1 MKAILRFVSI
11 VAFFV
16 IGGGLLAYAA
26 SRSLDFVQSTL
37 PDKDQVLGYFAL
49 LATSGG
55 MLGWLLVF
63 LYRADGIIQ
72 RGTALL
78 MVVIDFLGEAIL
90 FTMDTLY
97 RSGENGLVS
106 QMTQSEIRTI
116 ILGMSALIALN
127 IFATIVFEL
136 GSMDVLKEIAEGAA
150 RDMVMFKALAQIE
163 KDSETVSDEMMEQIL
178 SQWRGNFRSAF
189 GSAEKLGIGRY
200 ETKDKERAK
209 SKIKPARSFSL
220 WPFLRRG
227 QVTSPVPLPDPQEV
241 PIETRGNGNG
251 SKPQNENPT

>member
-1 MKAILRFVSI
+1 MKALLKFVAI

-37 PDKDQVLGYFAL
+37 PAKDQVLGYFAL

-55 MLGWLLVF
+55 MIGWLLVF
-63 LYRADGIIQ
+63 LFRAEGIIQ

-78 MVVIDFLGEAIL
+78 MVLIDFAGEATL

-97 RSGENGLVS
+97 RSGENGLVGK
-106 QMTQSEIRTI
+106 MTPEEIRTV
-116 ILGMSALIALN
+116 ILAMSALIALN

-136 GSMDVLKEIAEGAA
+136 GSINVLKEIAEGAA
-150 RDMVMFKALAQIE
+150 RDLVMFKALAQIE
-163 KDSETVSDEMMEQIL
+163 KDSETVADEMMEEIV

-189 GSAEKLGIGRY
+189 GSADKLGIGRY

-209 SKIKPARSFSL
+209 LSPKPSRAFSL

-241 PIETRGNGNG
+241 PIETRVNGNG
-251 SKPQNENPT
+251 SKPQTENPT

>member
-1 MKAILRFVSI
+1 
-11 VAFFV
+11 
-16 IGGGLLAYAA
+16 
-26 SRSLDFVQSTL
+26 
-37 PDKDQVLGYFAL
+37 
-49 LATSGG
+49 

-78 MVVIDFLGEAIL
+78 MVLIDFAGEATL

-106 QMTQSEIRTI
+106 KMTSDDIRTV

-136 GSMDVLKEIAEGAA
+136 GRMEVLKEIAESTAK
-150 RDMVMFKALAQIE
+150 DTVMFKALAQIE
-163 KDSETVSDEMMEQIL
+163 KDSQAMAEEMVPEIVG
-178 SQWRGNFRSAF
+178 QWRGNFRSAF
-189 GSAEKLGIGRY
+189 GSADKLGIGQY
-200 ETKDKERAK
+200 QTEQPPAPGKPERT
-209 SKIKPARSFSL
+209 FSL
-220 WPFLRRG
+220 FPLRRNG
-227 QVTSPVPLPDPQEV
+227 KTAVQEPELA

-251 SKPQNENPT
+251 AKPLGENPT

>member
-1 MKAILRFVSI
+1 MKSLLKFVAL

-26 SRSLDFVQSTL
+26 SRSLDFVQTTL
-37 PDKDQVLGYFAL
+37 PAEDQVLGYFAL

-55 MLGWLLVF
+55 MIGWLLVF

-78 MVVIDFLGEAIL
+78 MVLIDFAGEATL

-106 QMTQSEIRTI
+106 QMTQGEIRTV
-116 ILGMSALIALN
+116 ILAMSALIALN

-136 GSMDVLKEIAEGAA
+136 GKMEVLKEIAEGAA
-150 RDMVMFKALAQIE
+150 RDVVMFRALAQIE
-163 KDSETVSDEMMEQIL
+163 RDSETVADEMVPEIVG
-178 SQWRGNFRSAF
+178 QWRGNFRSAY
-189 GSAEKLGIGRY
+189 GSADQLGLGQY
-200 ETKDKERAK
+200 QTKEQEPKQRP
-209 SKIKPARSFSL
+209 SRNISI
-220 WPFLRRG
+220 WPFRRNRKL
-227 QVTSPVPLPDPQEV
+227 PVAGLEEEAELV
-241 PIETRGNGNG
+241 SVEKRVNGNG
-251 SKPQNENPT
+251 ASPTNPTKAS